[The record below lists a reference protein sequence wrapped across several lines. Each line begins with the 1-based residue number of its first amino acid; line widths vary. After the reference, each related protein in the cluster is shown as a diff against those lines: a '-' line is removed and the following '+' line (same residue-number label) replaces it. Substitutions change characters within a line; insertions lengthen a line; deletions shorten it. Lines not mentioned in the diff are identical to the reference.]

1 MLLSLSGRLVNKPM
15 YIHIIQTLA
24 KFTKH
29 RNIDLNKLRQLRLQT
44 QFAIDRK
51 EIIGQS
57 AKDEYAVLAA
67 LDDVYYNDTTA
78 NE

>member
-1 MLLSLSGRLVNKPM
+1 M

-24 KFTKH
+24 KFVKH
-29 RNIDLNKLRQLRLQT
+29 RNIDLNELRQLRLQT

-51 EIIGQS
+51 EIIGQPV
-57 AKDEYAVLAA
+57 KDEYIILAA
-67 LDDVYYNDTTA
+67 LDDVYYNSTTA

>member
-1 MLLSLSGRLVNKPM
+1 M

-24 KFTKH
+24 KFAKH
-29 RNIDLNKLRQLRLQT
+29 HNVNLNELRQLRQQT

-57 AKDEYAVLAA
+57 AKDEYTILAA
-67 LDDVYYNDTTA
+67 LDDVYYNSTTA

>member
-1 MLLSLSGRLVNKPM
+1 M

-57 AKDEYAVLAA
+57 AKDEYAALAA

>member
-1 MLLSLSGRLVNKPM
+1 M
-15 YIHIIQTLA
+15 A
-24 KFTKH
+24 KFAKH
-29 RNIDLNKLRQLRLQT
+29 RNIDLNELRQLRLQT

-57 AKDEYAVLAA
+57 AKDESAALAA
-67 LDDVYYNDTTA
+67 LDDVYYNDTIA

>member
-1 MLLSLSGRLVNKPM
+1 M
-15 YIHIIQTLA
+15 A
-24 KFTKH
+24 KFAKH
-29 RNIDLNKLRQLRLQT
+29 RNVNLDELRQLRLQT
-44 QFAIDRK
+44 QFAVDRK

-67 LDDVYYNDTTA
+67 LDDVYYNDTAA

>member
-1 MLLSLSGRLVNKPM
+1 M

-29 RNIDLNKLRQLRLQT
+29 RNIDLNELRQLRLQT

-67 LDDVYYNDTTA
+67 LDDVYYNNTTA

>member
-1 MLLSLSGRLVNKPM
+1 M

-29 RNIDLNKLRQLRLQT
+29 RDIDLNELRQLRLQT

-57 AKDEYAVLAA
+57 AKDEYAILAA
-67 LDDVYYNDTTA
+67 LDDVYYNNSATA